1 MKAAACTKVLGELCR
16 IEAKYA
22 RTMEKESS
30 VRQAEFEKVMQY
42 HSEREI
48 QDDFGWGF
56 ITEAQYDRY
65 RLLFQQGQAAMEQLP
80 PTKNELAL
88 GLVRRIMADIDADR
102 REWEFSALS
111 PEDQQAERAR
121 AEQEQKEW
129 KRRIAELKRKRSII
143 EASTGMDE
151 G

>member
-1 MKAAACTKVLGELCR
+1 
-16 IEAKYA
+16 
-22 RTMEKESS
+22 
-30 VRQAEFEKVMQY
+30 
-42 HSEREI
+42 
-48 QDDFGWGF
+48 
-56 ITEAQYDRY
+56 
-65 RLLFQQGQAAMEQLP
+65 MEQLP

>member
-1 MKAAACTKVLGELCR
+1 MTSDGA
-16 IEAKYA
+16 
-22 RTMEKESS
+22 SS
-30 VRQAEFEKVMQY
+30 PRLNTT
-42 HSEREI
+42 
-48 QDDFGWGF
+48 DTGF
-56 ITEAQYDRY
+56 FFSRG
-65 RLLFQQGQAAMEQLP
+65 RP